1 MLALCLIAFRILLR
15 ERGLSY
21 WMSNGKETSLAL
33 KFVFVVVQ
41 LRSSMSSCGCFQCV
55 CVWRMFVC
63 VLMCVVGCAQDGSG
77 KALTLDSSTS
87 SIINPNEP
95 RSSCDSFLSL
105 TRISCKQET
114 SSLMLVDRWRRRMR
128 MRMRSKAVASA
139 NSNGNG
145 NGNDRGNGAQQ
156 QNKLQPTISAL
167 YSSSSCSPSSSSS
180 FGSGSGAGAHSE
192 SSCCCCCC
200 CCLAIT

>member
-21 WMSNGKETSLAL
+21 WMSNGNRNFTCSEVRLCSL
-33 KFVFVVVQ
+33 VQ
-41 LRSSMSSCGCFQCV
+41 LRSSMSSCGCV
-55 CVWRMFVC
+55 CVYLFVC
-63 VLMCVVGCAQDGSG
+63 MNRGVLVVCGGVCAGWFWEGS
-77 KALTLDSSTS
+77 TLDSSTS

-128 MRMRSKAVASA
+128 MRMRGKAVASA
-139 NSNGNG
+139 SSNGN
-145 NGNDRGNGAQQ
+145 GNGAQQ
-156 QNKLQPTISAL
+156 QNILQPTISAL

-180 FGSGSGAGAHSE
+180 FCSGSG
-192 SSCCCCCC
+192 
-200 CCLAIT
+200 